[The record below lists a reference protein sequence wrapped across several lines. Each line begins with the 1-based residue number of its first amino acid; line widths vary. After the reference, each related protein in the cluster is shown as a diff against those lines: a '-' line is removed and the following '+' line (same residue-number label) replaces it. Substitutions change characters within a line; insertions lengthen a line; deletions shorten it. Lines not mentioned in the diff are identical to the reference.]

1 MLTYKILIEWRSGIA
16 GRFVPLNI
24 HVKRYVQ
31 DIYRIIDY
39 KKEKKK
45 LKTTRIP
52 MTMK

>member
-39 KKEKKK
+39 KKEKKN
-45 LKTTRIP
+45 
-52 MTMK
+52 